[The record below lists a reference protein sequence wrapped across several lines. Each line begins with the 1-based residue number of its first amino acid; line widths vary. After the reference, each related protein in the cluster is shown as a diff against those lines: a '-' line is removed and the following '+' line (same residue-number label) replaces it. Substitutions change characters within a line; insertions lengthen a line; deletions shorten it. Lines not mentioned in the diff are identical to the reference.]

1 MRPTERAIGMEEGE
15 GRESR
20 HLTICFS
27 NSHRNPYDICDSNF
41 FANPHRNPRYI
52 CDSISDSISDCIS
65 SRIPDSN
72 AITESDNSARW
83 LLRREVE

>member
-1 MRPTERAIGMEEGE
+1 MRPTERAIGMEKGE

-20 HLTICFS
+20 HLTICFT
-27 NSHRNPYDICDSNF
+27 NPLRNAHYIGDSNF
-41 FANPHRNPRYI
+41 FTNPLRI
-52 CDSISDSISDCIS
+52 SISDCIPS
-65 SRIPDSN
+65 CIPDSN

>member
-27 NSHRNPYDICDSNF
+27 NSHRNPHYICDSNF
-41 FANPHRNPRYI
+41 FANIISIFITIPI
-52 CDSISDSISDCIS
+52 FDSNSDSIS
-65 SRIPDSN
+65 DSN
-72 AITESDNSARW
+72 AITESDNSSGW
-83 LLRREVE
+83 ILRREVE

>member
-27 NSHRNPYDICDSNF
+27 NSHRNPHYICDSNF
-41 FANPHRNPRYI
+41 FANIISIFITIPI
-52 CDSISDSISDCIS
+52 FDSNSDSI
-65 SRIPDSN
+65 
-72 AITESDNSARW
+72 NSARW

>member
-15 GRESR
+15 GCESR

-27 NSHRNPYDICDSNF
+27 NSHRNPQHNPHYICDSNF
-41 FANPHRNPRYI
+41 FVDPIRL
-52 CDSISDSISDCIS
+52 SISDSISDRIA

-72 AITESDNSARW
+72 AITESDNSSRW

>member
-1 MRPTERAIGMEEGE
+1 MEEGE

-27 NSHRNPYDICDSNF
+27 NSHRNAHYICDSNF
-41 FANPHRNPRYI
+41 FVDPIRL
-52 CDSISDSISDCIS
+52 SISDSISDRIA

-72 AITESDNSARW
+72 AITESDNSSGW
-83 LLRREVE
+83 ILRREVE

>member
-1 MRPTERAIGMEEGE
+1 MEEVE
-15 GRESR
+15 GRKSR

-27 NSHRNPYDICDSNF
+27 NSHRNPHRNPHYICDSNF
-41 FANPHRNPRYI
+41 FANSIRI
-52 CDSISDSISDCIS
+52 SISDSISDCIS
-65 SRIPDSN
+65 SCIPDSN

>member
-1 MRPTERAIGMEEGE
+1 MEERE
-15 GRESR
+15 GRKSR

-27 NSHRNPYDICDSNF
+27 NPHRNPHYICDSNF
-41 FANPHRNPRYI
+41 FVDPIRISI
-52 CDSISDSISDCIS
+52 CDSISDCIS
-65 SRIPDSN
+65 SCIPDSN

>member
-1 MRPTERAIGMEEGE
+1 MEEGE

-20 HLTICFS
+20 HLPICFS
-27 NSHRNPYDICDSNF
+27 NPHRNPHYICDSNF
-41 FANPHRNPRYI
+41 FANSIRISIRISI
-52 CDSISDSISDCIS
+52 CDSISDCIS
-65 SRIPDSN
+65 SCIPDSN

>member
-27 NSHRNPYDICDSNF
+27 NSHRNP
-41 FANPHRNPRYI
+41 HYI
-52 CDSISDSISDCIS
+52 CDSISDCIS

>member
-1 MRPTERAIGMEEGE
+1 MEEGE

-27 NSHRNPYDICDSNF
+27 NSHRNPHYICDSNF
-41 FANPHRNPRYI
+41 FANPIRI
-52 CDSISDSISDCIS
+52 SIRISIRDCIPS
-65 SRIPDSN
+65 CIPDSN

>member
-27 NSHRNPYDICDSNF
+27 NSHRNPQHNPHYICDSNF
-41 FANPHRNPRYI
+41 FANIISIFITIPI
-52 CDSISDSISDCIS
+52 FDSIS
-65 SRIPDSN
+65 DSN
-72 AITESDNSARW
+72 AITESDNSSRW

>member
-20 HLTICFS
+20 HLPICFS
-27 NSHRNPYDICDSNF
+27 NPHRNPHYICDSNF
-41 FANPHRNPRYI
+41 FVDPIRISIRISI
-52 CDSISDSISDCIS
+52 CDSIA
-65 SRIPDSN
+65 SRIPDSE

>member
-27 NSHRNPYDICDSNF
+27 NSHRNPHYICDFNF
-41 FANPHRNPRYI
+41 FANPIRISI
-52 CDSISDSISDCIS
+52 CDGIA
-65 SRIPDSN
+65 SRNPDSN
-72 AITESDNSARW
+72 AITESDNSSRW

>member
-27 NSHRNPYDICDSNF
+27 NSHRNPQHNPHYICDSNF
-41 FANPHRNPRYI
+41 FANPIRISI
-52 CDSISDSISDCIS
+52 CDRIA
-65 SRIPDSN
+65 SRNPDSN
-72 AITESDNSARW
+72 AITESDNSSRW